1 MTVESAWHVYMLR
14 CADQTL
20 YTGVTKDL
28 QARLTQH
35 NRGKA
40 SRYTRARLPVA
51 IVYAEPAND
60 HGAALRREIQIKK
73 LARAEKEKLIAASGA
88 EFSRRPPSHS

>member
-1 MTVESAWHVYMLR
+1 VLPVTGDSDWHVYMLR
-14 CADQTL
+14 CADQSL

-40 SRYTRARLPVA
+40 SRYTRARLPVE
-51 IVYAEPAND
+51 IVYAEPAAD
-60 HGAALRREIQIKK
+60 HGTALRRELQIKK
-73 LARAEKEKLIAASGA
+73 LARAEKEQLIVTAK
-88 EFSRRPPSHS
+88 

>member
-1 MTVESAWHVYMLR
+1 MTHDSAWHVYMLR

-28 QARLTQH
+28 QARLSQH

-40 SRYTRARLPVA
+40 SRYTRARLPVE
-51 IVYAEPAND
+51 IVYTEPAAD
-60 HGAALRREIQIKK
+60 HGSALRREMQIKK
-73 LARAEKEKLIAASGA
+73 LARSDKEQLINTGDS
-88 EFSRRPPSHS
+88 